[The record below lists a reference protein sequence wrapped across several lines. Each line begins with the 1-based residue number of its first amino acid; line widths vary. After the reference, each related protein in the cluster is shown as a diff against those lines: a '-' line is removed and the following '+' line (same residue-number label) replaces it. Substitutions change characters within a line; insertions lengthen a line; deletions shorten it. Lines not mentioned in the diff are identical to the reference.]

1 MNGER
6 ERNAVEKGVL
16 YVVATPIGNMSDV
29 SERAVKIL
37 SEVDFV
43 AAEDTR
49 NSGLLLSRLGI
60 KRPMTAYHEHNRAS
74 AGPAI
79 IERLLSGESC
89 AIVTDAGTPAISDP
103 GEDLVKL
110 AADAGIT
117 VRPVPGCC
125 AAIGALSVSALPSKH
140 FYFAGFLPFK
150 GKERRDRITYTSSL
164 PDTVIIYEAP
174 HRLSKTLEDLCRAFG
189 DERRVSVCREL
200 TKLNEEVLRGTLGET
215 RDYYAANEP
224 RGEFVLVIE
233 GAGQKSAADTGT
245 DASPAELVAKYVA
258 EGMTEKEAIKAAAAE
273 LGLPKSEVYA
283 AVKIKN

>member
-1 MNGER
+1 MSAER
-6 ERNAVEKGVL
+6 ERNAVEKGTL

-60 KRPMTAYHEHNRAS
+60 KRPMVAYHEHNRAS

-89 AIVTDAGTPAISDP
+89 AIVTDAGTPAVSDP

-125 AAIGALSVSALPSKH
+125 AAISALSVSALPSRH
-140 FYFAGFLPFK
+140 FYFEGFLPFK
-150 GKERRDRITYTSSL
+150 GKERRERIAYTSSIS
-164 PDTVIIYEAP
+164 DTVIIYEAP
-174 HRLSKTLEDLCRAFG
+174 HRLVRTLEELSLSFG

-200 TKLNEEVLRGTLGET
+200 TKLNEEVRRGSLGEI

-233 GAGQKSAADTGT
+233 GAAQCAGKAEET
-245 DASPAELVAKYVA
+245 DPAKLVARHVA
-258 EGMTEKEAIKAAAAE
+258 EGMTEKDAIKAAAAE

-283 AVKIKN
+283 AVKIKD

>member
-1 MNGER
+1 MSGDR
-6 ERNAVEKGVL
+6 ERNAVEKGTL

-49 NSGLLLSRLGI
+49 TSGLLLSRLGI
-60 KRPMTAYHEHNRAS
+60 KRPMVAYHEHNRAS

-79 IERLLSGESC
+79 IDRLLSGESC
-89 AIVTDAGTPAISDP
+89 AIVTDAGTPAVSDP

-125 AAIGALSVSALPSKH
+125 AAISALSVSALPSRH
-140 FYFAGFLPFK
+140 FHFEGFLPFK
-150 GKERRDRITYTSSL
+150 GKERRERIACTASL

-174 HRLSKTLEDLCRAFG
+174 HRLVKTLEELCTAFG
-189 DERRVSVCREL
+189 EDRRVSVCREL
-200 TKLNEEVLRGTLGET
+200 TKLNEEVLRGTLSGM
-215 RDYYAANEP
+215 RDYFAENEP

-233 GAGQKSAADTGT
+233 GAAQCAAPADEAT
-245 DASPAELVAKYVA
+245 PAELVARFVA
-258 EGMTEKEAIKAAAAE
+258 SGMTEKDAIKAAASE

-283 AVKIKN
+283 AVKIKD